1 VNKPKLSEDI
11 ETIRSIL
18 ERQNLSL
25 DALAALFKEKGVTVP
40 VSVFKTRAGPLGV
53 LCMFLKDH
61 GGMRFVDI
69 AKLIKRDQKTIW
81 ASYTKTKKKVS
92 KLDTSS
98 KLLVPVEIFANRNN
112 SIMENLSLYLVRVQR
127 MRLIEI
133 AHQINRSNKTVWC
146 FYHRAKNE

>member
-1 VNKPKLSEDI
+1 MNKPELSEDI
-11 ETIRSIL
+11 ETIKNIL
-18 ERQNLSL
+18 ERQSLSL
-25 DALAALFKEKGVTVP
+25 DALTTLIKERGITVP
-40 VSVFKTRAGPLGV
+40 VSIFKTRAGPLGV

-81 ASYTKTKKKVS
+81 ASYTKTKKKVR

-98 KLLVPVEIFANRNN
+98 KLLIPAEIFANRKN
-112 SIMENLSLYLVRVQR
+112 SIMENLSLYLVRVHHL
-127 MRLIEI
+127 RLIEI